1 MKRRLLI
8 ALATIALIVG
18 SLSQTLF
25 APKTTKAAVNV
36 GPGGGTPGAS
46 SNFFTCRDASP
57 RSAFRP
63 DAFVFHNVCQTKNI
77 PDTSYLAG
85 RARWAILAGKQ
96 MVQHRRGN
104 REQCTMDDAN
114 HKQACGDVP
123 SPEPQQVMEQEVG
136 AESAVRTLHLNS
148 TGLRR
153 MLGTLEADL
162 LEAVWRLTPPAKGTE
177 RGWTTI
183 AAVCGHLGAGYHYKT
198 VQTVMNRLVDK
209 RLLLRQQRQRAFEY
223 RAALTQ
229 DELVAQVTRNLVN
242 GLVRDFGDV
251 AIAQLVQTLHE
262 VGPDHLA
269 LLEKLA
275 GASPTSSPLTLQ
287 ANADDAHSQTGAEHT
302 ASAAT
307 TIGASQQWPS
317 SKQR

>member
-1 MKRRLLI
+1 
-8 ALATIALIVG
+8 
-18 SLSQTLF
+18 
-25 APKTTKAAVNV
+25 
-36 GPGGGTPGAS
+36 
-46 SNFFTCRDASP
+46 
-57 RSAFRP
+57 
-63 DAFVFHNVCQTKNI
+63 
-77 PDTSYLAG
+77 
-85 RARWAILAGKQ
+85 
-96 MVQHRRGN
+96 
-104 REQCTMDDAN
+104 
-114 HKQACGDVP
+114 
-123 SPEPQQVMEQEVG
+123 
-136 AESAVRTLHLNS
+136 
-148 TGLRR
+148 
-153 MLGTLEADL
+153 
-162 LEAVWRLTPPAKGTE
+162 
-177 RGWTTI
+177 
-183 AAVCGHLGAGYHYKT
+183 VCGHLGAGYHYKT